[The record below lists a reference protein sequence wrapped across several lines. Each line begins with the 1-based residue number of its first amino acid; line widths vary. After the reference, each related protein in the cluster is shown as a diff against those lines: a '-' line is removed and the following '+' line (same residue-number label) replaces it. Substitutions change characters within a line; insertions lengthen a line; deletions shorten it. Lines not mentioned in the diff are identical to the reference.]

1 MKKALWIVVCWAT
14 AVLNAAASFP
24 AQSPEQAVI
33 KRFLVSVGAN
43 SGGKERAQLRYAV
56 NDAEAILQVFKELGG
71 VDSEDTLYL
80 QDPDVRTFFT
90 EMGKVQAAID
100 QSRDKYS
107 RIEFIFY
114 YSGHSDDQH
123 ILLGAEKISYKDL
136 RETIE
141 SAASDVRIAILDS
154 CASGAFTRIKGG
166 RKRLPF
172 LLDSAYDMRGY
183 AALTSSSSSEASQES
198 DLIKGSFFTH
208 YLISGMR
215 GGADMS
221 QDGRVTLNEA
231 YQFAFNETLAE
242 TTKTVSGPQHPHN
255 HIQMTG
261 TGDVVMTD
269 IRKASAVLKLGED
282 LFGRLFIHDRNDRL
296 VVELTKP
303 AGKKIELGLEEG
315 SYRVI
320 SIPRDAVFESKVDLN
335 AGVDFELTPDHF
347 TEIER
352 AYTTPRGD
360 RDLRV
365 QRQTV
370 LPEKSRTSFFVD
382 LMSRSTS
389 IYGEYG
395 LLLGANFGVTFNSVF
410 SVGVGGYGKVNND
423 PGLPGYGG
431 VTFAYVFKP
440 MKKLHFR
447 ATALAGAG
455 NSPSAGIFYILEPGV
470 EAVLNLSQT
479 VRVQFGISM
488 PLVDKANSGLSS
500 PMFVLG
506 FQFGK

>member
-1 MKKALWIVVCWAT
+1 MKMTPKIAIILVAAI
-14 AVLNAAASFP
+14 LNAAAVFP
-24 AQSPEQAVI
+24 AQTADKAVV
-33 KRFLVSVGAN
+33 KRYVMAVGAN
-43 SGGKERAQLRYAV
+43 SGGKERTQLRYAV
-56 NDAEAILQVFKELGG
+56 SDAEAILRVFKELGG
-71 VDSEDTLYL
+71 ADLEDTLFL
-80 QDPDVRTFFT
+80 KNPDLRTFFT
-90 EMGKVQAAID
+90 EMGRFQAAVEK
-100 QSRDKYS
+100 SRGKYS
-107 RIEFIFY
+107 RVEYIFY
-114 YSGHSDDQH
+114 YSGHSDDEH
-123 ILLGAEKISYKDL
+123 ILLGEEKISYKDL
-136 RETIE
+136 RETIGKV
-141 SAASDVRIAILDS
+141 SSDVRIAILDS

-166 RKRLPF
+166 RKQLPF

-198 DLIKGSFFTH
+198 DLIRGSFFTH

-242 TTKTVSGPQHPHN
+242 TTKTASGPQHPHN

-269 IRKASAVLKLGED
+269 IRKASAILVLGEEV
-282 LFGRLFIHDRNDRL
+282 FGRIFIHDGNDRL

-303 AGKKIELGLEEG
+303 AGRKIELGLEEG
-315 SYRVI
+315 PYKVI
-320 SIPRDAVFESKVDLN
+320 NIPRDAVFESRIDLKS
-335 AGVDFELTPDHF
+335 GVDFELTPDF
-347 TEIER
+347 FSEVAR

-360 RDLRV
+360 REQRI

-370 LPEKSRTSFFVD
+370 LPGKSKYCFFAD
-382 LMSRSTS
+382 LMSKSTS

-395 LLLGANFGVTFNSVF
+395 LLLGGNFGVTMDGIF
-410 SVGVGGYGKVNND
+410 SIGVGGYGKANYD

-440 MKKLHFR
+440 ARILHFR
-447 ATALAGAG
+447 ATALIGAG
-455 NSPSAGIFYILEPGV
+455 NSPRAGIIYMLEPGV
-470 EAVLNLSQT
+470 EAVLNLSRA
-479 VRVQFGISM
+479 VRVQFGLSM
-488 PLVDKANSGLSS
+488 PVVDKADSGLES
-500 PMFVLG
+500 PMFTLG